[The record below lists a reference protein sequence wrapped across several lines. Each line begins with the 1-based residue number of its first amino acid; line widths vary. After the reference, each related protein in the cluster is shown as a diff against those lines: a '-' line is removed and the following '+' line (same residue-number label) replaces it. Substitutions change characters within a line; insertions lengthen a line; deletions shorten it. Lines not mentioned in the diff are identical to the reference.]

1 MPNDFN
7 PTAGKS
13 RLPIGRILSPGG
25 SQQIRDINSNYWF
38 GPLQPVRPTAPA
50 DYRPRQFGYLPGA
63 NIIWQPKGEDSA
75 VGFPTLRALADSW
88 DLLRLVIETRKKQI
102 SRVPWEIRVKAK
114 PGEKVGDQKKRAGAD
129 KTLQQL
135 NAFFRKPDGFHSF
148 AQWIKMLAEDM
159 LVIDAM
165 TVYFQR
171 DTDGKI
177 AQLVPLAGDTINRM
191 MTDQGVTPPPP
202 SVAYQQV
209 VYGTPACG
217 FTTDDL
223 LYYMANE
230 RTWKRYGYS
239 PVEQILIT
247 ISIGLRRQEFQLQ
260 YYTSGNIPEAMCFL
274 PSDLPIDRV
283 KEIQDWF
290 DSVLAGD
297 LGKRRRL
304 TFLPGYGTGD
314 NAKPNVIF
322 PKEPLLKD
330 EMDGWLAQVVCYAFG
345 VSHQGLMKMMNR
357 ASAEESNDASESEG
371 LEPDLI
377 VIADLC
383 NQCIDAMGL
392 ADEYEFAWQAKK
404 EVDVLKQAQVD
415 NILAGKIM
423 KVDEIR
429 EARGLDP
436 DGSPEANML
445 GMFSPQNGFIPL
457 SGPGAIRNPALPAP
471 APEIGPDGEEKPGS
485 GKGPQDDPSGGKKPP
500 AVPGSNT
507 KGKPDGK
514 EKVAA
519 KAADSGHGHLRQSY

>member
-1 MPNDFN
+1 MAKSDFN
-7 PTAGKS
+7 PTAGKT
-13 RLPIGRILSPGG
+13 RLPIGQILSPGG

-38 GPLQPVRPTAPA
+38 GPLQPVKPTAPT

-63 NIIWQPKGEDSA
+63 NIIWQPKGEDSP

-102 SRVPWEIRVKAK
+102 SRVPWEIRVKQK
-114 PGEKVGDQKKRAGAD
+114 PGEKVQDQKKRASSDAQ
-129 KTLQQL
+129 LQEL
-135 NAFFRKPDGFHSF
+135 NKFFRKPDGFHSF
-148 AQWIKMLAEDM
+148 AQWVKMLVEDM

-165 TVYFQR
+165 AVYLQR
-171 DTDGKI
+171 DLSGKI
-177 AQLVPLAGDTINRM
+177 AALVPLAGDTINRQL
-191 MTDQGVTPPPP
+191 TDQGVTPPPP

-209 VYGTPACG
+209 VYGTPACD

-223 LYYMANE
+223 IYYMANE
-230 RTWKRYGYS
+230 RTWKRYGLS

-330 EMDGWLAQVVCYAFG
+330 EMDSWLGQLVCYAFG
-345 VSHQGLMKMMNR
+345 VSHQSLMKMMNR
-357 ASAEESNDASESEG
+357 ASAEEANDAAESEG

-377 VIADLC
+377 VVADLC
-383 NQCIDAMGL
+383 NQCIEALGL
-392 ADEYEFAWQAKK
+392 ADDYEFAWKPKQ

-415 NILAGKIM
+415 NILVGKIRPIN
-423 KVDEIR
+423 EIR
-429 EARGLDP
+429 EDRGLDP
-436 DGSPEANML
+436 VSEPEANQL

-457 SGPGAIRNPALPAP
+457 SGPGAVRTPAIPPA
-471 APEIGPDGEEKPGS
+471 APEIGPDGREKPGD
-485 GKGPQDDPSGGKKPP
+485 GPGPQDTPPDSKKPP
-500 AVPGSNT
+500 AKGSKEPAPP
-507 KGKPDGK
+507 KGKPTK
-514 EKVAA
+514 PAEKSA
-519 KAADSGHGHLRQSY
+519 GPGHLRRSY